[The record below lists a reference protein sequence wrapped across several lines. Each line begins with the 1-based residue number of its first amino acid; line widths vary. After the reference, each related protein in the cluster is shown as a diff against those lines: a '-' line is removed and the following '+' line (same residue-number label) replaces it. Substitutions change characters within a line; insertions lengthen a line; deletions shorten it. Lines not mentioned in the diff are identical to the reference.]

1 MNKEEYINMYT
12 GIREEL
18 SLIEKEIETHITNN
32 SKILLDDTILVD
44 LRTRAITQIDLLN
57 KTREN
62 ERYEFNYQ
70 SMD

>member
-1 MNKEEYINMYT
+1 MTKEEYINMYT
-12 GIREEL
+12 EIREEL

-62 ERYEFNYQ
+62 ERNEFNYQ

>member
-1 MNKEEYINMYT
+1 MNKEEYIAQYT
-12 GIREEL
+12 EIREEL
-18 SLIEKEIETHITNN
+18 SLIEREIENHITNN
-32 SKILLDDTILVD
+32 NEILLDDSILVN

-62 ERYEFNYQ
+62 ERNEFNYQ

>member
-1 MNKEEYINMYT
+1 MNKEEYIAQYT
-12 GIREEL
+12 EIHEEL
-18 SLIEKEIETHITNN
+18 SLIEKEIENHITNN
-32 SKILLDDTILVD
+32 NEILLDDSILVD

-62 ERYEFNYQ
+62 ERNEFKYQ

>member
-1 MNKEEYINMYT
+1 MNKEEYIAQYSE
-12 GIREEL
+12 IHEEL
-18 SLIEKEIETHITNN
+18 SLIEKEIENHITNN
-32 SKILLDDTILVD
+32 NEILLDDSILVD

-62 ERYEFNYQ
+62 ERNEFNYQ

>member
-1 MNKEEYINMYT
+1 MTKEQYITQYSE
-12 GIREEL
+12 IHEEL
-18 SLIEKEIETHITNN
+18 SLIEKEIENHITNN
-32 SKILLDDTILVD
+32 NEILLDDSILVD

-62 ERYEFNYQ
+62 ERNEFNYQ

>member
-1 MNKEEYINMYT
+1 MTKEQYITQYNE
-12 GIREEL
+12 IHEEL
-18 SLIEKEIETHITNN
+18 SLIEKEIENHIINN
-32 SKILLDDTILVD
+32 NEILLDDSILVD

-62 ERYEFNYQ
+62 ERNEFNYQ

>member
-1 MNKEEYINMYT
+1 MNKEEYIAQYT
-12 GIREEL
+12 EIHEEL
-18 SLIEKEIETHITNN
+18 ALIEREIENHITNN
-32 SKILLDDTILVD
+32 NEILLDDSILVD

-62 ERYEFNYQ
+62 ERNEFNYQ

>member
-1 MNKEEYINMYT
+1 MTKEEYINMYT

-62 ERYEFNYQ
+62 ERNEFNYQ

>member
-1 MNKEEYINMYT
+1 MNKEEYIAKYSE
-12 GIREEL
+12 IHEEL
-18 SLIEKEIETHITNN
+18 SLIEKEIENHITNN
-32 SKILLDDTILVD
+32 NEILLDDSILVD

-62 ERYEFNYQ
+62 ERNEFNYQ

>member
-1 MNKEEYINMYT
+1 MTKEQYITRYAE
-12 GIREEL
+12 IHDEL
-18 SLIEKEIETHITNN
+18 SLIEKEIENHIANN
-32 SKILLDDTILVD
+32 NEILLDDSILVD

-62 ERYEFNYQ
+62 ERNEFNYQ

>member
-1 MNKEEYINMYT
+1 MTKEQYITQYNE
-12 GIREEL
+12 IHEEL
-18 SLIEKEIETHITNN
+18 SLIEKEIENHITNN
-32 SKILLDDTILVD
+32 NEILLDDSILVD

-62 ERYEFNYQ
+62 ERNEFNYQ

>member
-1 MNKEEYINMYT
+1 MTKEEYINMYT